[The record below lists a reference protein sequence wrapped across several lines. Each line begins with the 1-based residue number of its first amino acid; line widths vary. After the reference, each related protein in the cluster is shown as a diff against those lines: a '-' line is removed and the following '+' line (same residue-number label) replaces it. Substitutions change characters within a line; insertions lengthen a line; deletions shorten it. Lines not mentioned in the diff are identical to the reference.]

1 MNIDWPDVE
10 QTLRRIP
17 DVTGARVVHDHDA
30 VRELHIVAR
39 PGKHPKQLV
48 RDVLSVAAA
57 SFGVE
62 VDRNVV
68 SVVQLDEAGGDDQ
81 VPAVSAGQRTLLS
94 GMTLHSEQ
102 GLVTV
107 TVSLHWRGRQ
117 ATCSS
122 ERALS
127 ALGTQRLAA
136 EATLGAVRQLHPELP
151 AVDVESMEVRQVGAG
166 RVAIVG
172 LSQRTSRGDDRLF
185 GTASVRGAG
194 EPDAVARAVLDALNR
209 LLPG

>member
-107 TVSLHWRGRQ
+107 TVSLHWRG
-117 ATCSS
+117 
-122 ERALS
+122 
-127 ALGTQRLAA
+127 QR
-136 EATLGAVRQLHPELP
+136 TLGAVRQLHPELP